1 MQRDELPEGTS
12 VTVTYGNERK
22 YGPIACPIDQINIPN
37 IWTPKNLQTRFGDA
51 GDMRVCHAG

>member
-22 YGPIACPIDQINIPN
+22 YGPIDQINIPN
-37 IWTPKNLQTRFGDA
+37 IWTPTNLQTRFGDA